1 MIPLRPQK
9 RSKRMK
15 NKKVQK
21 ITSIGGQALMEGIMM
36 RGPKKT
42 TVGVRKYDGSIE
54 LEEIE
59 PLNLTKKYKLL
70 RLPILRGVAGMI
82 DSLVT
87 GNKALVL
94 SADKAMDGEEVSEE
108 EMSKFDK
115 WLDKHFGEKAVNF
128 IMVLSVIFAVAICIG
143 LFFFLPTW
151 LFNLTASQFDFLN
164 DHMLWRSSFEGIVKI
179 ILFLLYMGLITLNKD
194 IKRVFQYHGAE
205 HKTIFCYEHGL
216 ELNVENVRKQRR
228 FHPRCGTSF
237 IVLMLLVGIIIG
249 LFIPFENVVL
259 RSSVKVLLLPL
270 TVGVGYELIRVCGRH
285 DNIVTRIIAAPGMWM
300 QRLTTKEPE
309 DDMIEVAI
317 AAMNDVIP
325 ENGEDIIG

>member
-1 MIPLRPQK
+1 
-9 RSKRMK
+9 MK

-87 GNKALVL
+87 GNKALML
-94 SADKAMDGEEVSEE
+94 SADKAMDGEEVPEE

-151 LFNLTASQFDFLN
+151 LFNLTASQLDFLN

-285 DNIVTRIIAAPGMWM
+285 DNIITRIIAAPGMWM

>member
-1 MIPLRPQK
+1 
-9 RSKRMK
+9 MK
-15 NKKVQK
+15 NKKTQK

-36 RGPKKT
+36 RGPQKT

-59 PLNLTKKYKLL
+59 PLNLTKKYKLF
-70 RLPILRGVAGMI
+70 RIPILRGIAGMI

-87 GNKALVL
+87 GNKALML
-94 SADKAMDGEEVSEE
+94 SADKAMEGEEVPEE

-115 WLDKHFGEKAVNF
+115 WLDKHFGEKAVGF
-128 IMVLSVIFAVAICIG
+128 IMGLSVVVAVAICIG

-151 LFNLTASQFDFLN
+151 LFNLTASQLDFLN
-164 DHMLWRSSFEGIVKI
+164 DHMIWRSSFEGVVKI
-179 ILFLLYMGLITLNKD
+179 VLFLLYMGLITLNKD

-259 RSSVKVLLLPL
+259 RSSIKVLLLPL
-270 TVGVGYELIRVCGRH
+270 TVGIGYELIRVCGRH
-285 DNIVTRIIAAPGMWM
+285 DNVITHIIAAPGMWM